1 MLDGVCLLSRSVYFL
16 IEGPAAESEEAK
28 VTVDPGGYMR
38 NAGYS
43 GNSMHEPQLALGVLK

>member
-43 GNSMHEPQLALGVLK
+43 GNSMHEPQLVLGVLK